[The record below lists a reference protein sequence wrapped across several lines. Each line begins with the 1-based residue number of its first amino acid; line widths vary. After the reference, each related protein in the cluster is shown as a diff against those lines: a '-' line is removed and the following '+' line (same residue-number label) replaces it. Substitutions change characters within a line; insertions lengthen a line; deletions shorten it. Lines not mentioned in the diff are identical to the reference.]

1 MPPDI
6 AETGGIGTAR
16 DMKILVINDDGITSP
31 GIWAAARA
39 LRQVGEV
46 VVVAPDR
53 QQSGVGA
60 CLTLH
65 SPVKAGEWTV
75 EPEFRTDGDGLNL
88 VSAFSVEGT
97 PGDSC
102 VLALESLV
110 KDVDLVV
117 SGVNAGSNVGWDVMV
132 SGTVGGAVQSFVRGI
147 NTIAI
152 SVAAVT
158 GTKYDIAEKI
168 LKPLAEKFKDYSGDT
183 LFLNV
188 NIPKIELS
196 QVAGVRVTRLGGR
209 SWGEN
214 VRAESVGPEKR
225 YWISRN
231 KPNNETPAPDSDI
244 AALKN
249 NCISITPL
257 HIGLGN
263 DAAMPDVEA
272 LLGDMPQQVLDW
284 PD

>member
-1 MPPDI
+1 
-6 AETGGIGTAR
+6 
-16 DMKILVINDDGITSP
+16 MKILVVNDDGITAP

-60 CLTLH
+60 SLTLH
-65 SPVKAGEWTV
+65 APVKAGEWAV
-75 EPEFRTDGDGLNL
+75 VPEFQPGTENDGNGLHP

-102 VLALESLV
+102 ILALEMLV

-117 SGVNAGSNVGWDVMV
+117 SGINAGSNVGWDVMV
-132 SGTVGGAVQSFVRGI
+132 SGTVGAAIQGFIRGI

-158 GTKYDIAEKI
+158 NTKYDIAEKI
-168 LKPLAEKFKDYSGDT
+168 LKPLAEKFEDYSGDT

-188 NIPKIELS
+188 NIPKIEMA
-196 QVAGVRVTRLGGR
+196 QVAGVRVTHLGGR

-214 VRAESVGPEKR
+214 VRAENVGPEKR

-231 KPNNETPAPDSDI
+231 KPSPETPAPDSDI
-244 AALKN
+244 AAIKN

-257 HIGLGN
+257 HLALGN
-263 DAAMPDVEA
+263 VSAMPGVEA
-272 LLGDMPQQVLDW
+272 LLGDIPQQMLDR

>member
-1 MPPDI
+1 
-6 AETGGIGTAR
+6 
-16 DMKILVINDDGITSP
+16 MKILVINDDGITAP
-31 GIWAAARA
+31 GIWAAVRA
-39 LRQVGEV
+39 LRPVGEV

-60 CLTLH
+60 SLTLH
-65 SPVKAGEWTV
+65 APVKAEKWRV
-75 EPEFRTDGDGLNL
+75 EPEFQASGDGLHH

-102 VLALESLV
+102 ILALETLV

-117 SGVNAGSNVGWDVMV
+117 SGINAGSNVGSDVMV

-158 GTKYDIAEKI
+158 DTKYDIAQKI
-168 LKPLAEKFKDYSGDT
+168 LQPLANKFMDHTGET

-188 NIPKIELS
+188 NIPKIEMS
-196 QVAGVRVTRLGGR
+196 QVAGVKVTKLGGR

-214 VRAESVGPEKR
+214 VRAENVGPEKR

-231 KPNNETPAPDSDI
+231 KSINQTPGEDSDI
-244 AALKN
+244 AAIKN
-249 NCISITPL
+249 NSISITPL
-257 HIGLGN
+257 HLALGN
-263 DAAMPDVEA
+263 DSSMPMVEK
-272 LLGDMPQQVLDW
+272 LLGDIPQQMLDR